1 MATETYGR
9 LTVLSI
15 HSRVNGKPRVLCR
28 CTCGNEVVRYRA
40 DVRGGKTV
48 SCGCASKEGQEVV
61 KALRASFP
69 ARKKIEKP
77 SEATLVANTLSEA
90 LAANR
95 CALPSSLQQLTG
107 RIISMRHNTGR
118 SFSHSHL
125 PQHHSSA
132 FTTMGEA

>member
-1 MATETYGR
+1 MDTETYGR

-28 CTCGNEVVRYRA
+28 CTCGNEIVRYRA
-40 DVRGGKTV
+40 DVRAGKTV
-48 SCGCASKEGQEVV
+48 SCGCASKEGQAVV
-61 KALRASFP
+61 KALRASIP
-69 ARKKIEKP
+69 TNPKTEKQ
-77 SEATLVANTLSEA
+77 SEAKLAANTLREA

-95 CALPSSLQQLTG
+95 RTVPASLQQLTG
-107 RIISMRHNTGR
+107 RIISIRHTTGR

>member
-9 LTVLSI
+9 LTALSI
-15 HSRVNGKPRVLCR
+15 HSRVNGKTRVLYR
-28 CTCGNEVVRYRA
+28 CTCGTEVVRYRA
-40 DVRGGKTV
+40 DVRAGKTV
-48 SCGCASKEGQEVV
+48 SCGCASKEGQAVV
-61 KALRASFP
+61 KALRASIP
-69 ARKKIEKP
+69 TNPKTEKQ
-77 SEATLVANTLSEA
+77 SEAKLAASTIRDA

-95 CALPSSLQQLTG
+95 HALPSSLQQLTG

>member
-1 MATETYGR
+1 MASETYGR
-9 LTVLSI
+9 LTALSI
-15 HSRVNGKPRVLCR
+15 HSRVNGKQRMLYR
-28 CTCGNEVVRYRA
+28 CTCGTEVVRYRA
-40 DVRGGKTV
+40 DVRVGKTV
-48 SCGCASKEGQEVV
+48 SCGCASKEGQAVV
-61 KALRASFP
+61 KALRASIP
-69 ARKKIEKP
+69 INQKTEKQ
-77 SEATLVANTLSEA
+77 SEAKLAARTIQDA

-95 CALPSSLQQLTG
+95 SALPSSLQQLTG